1 MKVTVDYI
9 KSLKNKR
16 KISMLTAYDY
26 TTSIILDNAGID
38 ILLVGDSAGMVML
51 GYDNTIPVSM
61 EEMLLFCKAVSKG
74 RKRAM
79 VVADMPF
86 MSYHIDDKSALENAF
101 KFIKYANVDAVKMEG
116 GKEMS
121 RRIKVLVEAGIP
133 VMAHIGLKPQTATLW
148 HGYKVHGLTRE
159 SALELLDDAKAL
171 EEAGAFSIVL
181 EQVTFEVA
189 KSITERLKIPTIGIG
204 SGNACDGQVLVIHDM
219 LGLYEKL
226 KPRFVKRY
234 AELGKS
240 IDKAVREYIEDIN
253 SSNFPSEEH
262 TFYMDEEE
270 YQKFK
275 EIIDG

>member
-1 MKVTVDYI
+1 MKITVDHI
-9 KSLKNKR
+9 RGLKGK
-16 KISMLTAYDY
+16 KITMLTVYDY
-26 TTSIILDNAGID
+26 TSSMILDSAGVD

-61 EEMLLFCKAVSKG
+61 EEMLLFCRAVANG

-86 MSYHIDDKSALENAF
+86 MSYHIDDRSALENAF
-101 KFIKYANVDAVKMEG
+101 RFIKYAKADAVKIEG

-121 RRIKVLVEAGIP
+121 SRVKRLVDAGIP

-159 SALELLDDAKAL
+159 SALALLEDARAL

-181 EQVTFEVA
+181 EQVTYQVA
-189 KSITERLKIPTIGIG
+189 KTITERLKIPTIGIG
-204 SGNACDGQVLVIHDM
+204 SGSCCDGQVLVLHDM
-219 LGLYEKL
+219 LGMYQKIR
-226 KPRFVKRY
+226 PRFVKRY
-234 AELGKS
+234 AELADMINDAVKRY
-240 IDKAVREYIEDIN
+240 IDDVN
-253 SSNFPSEEH
+253 SSIFPNDEH

-270 YQKFK
+270 YKRFK
-275 EIIDG
+275 ESINE